1 MKSHLNIIVTHVFC
15 VEPEGGGD
23 GSGDPV
29 DHDVGQKFVQA
40 ELLRQVAVGGI
51 SVCPIRPFRKK
62 INKISYDS
70 AKAHG
75 MALDDLSYKLNF
87 FSQT

>member
-1 MKSHLNIIVTHVFC
+1 MKIDIIKMKSHLNIIVTHVFC

-29 DHDVGQKFVQA
+29 DHDVGQEFVQA

-62 INKISYDS
+62 INKISYD
-70 AKAHG
+70 
-75 MALDDLSYKLNF
+75 LSYKLNF
-87 FSQT
+87 LIKLNLN